1 MKLLFVSASP
11 VLVNEVKRFYIDMKA
26 HLNEQLTKRRNAK
39 LAGAGAAGDNAQE
52 EEKKADVA
60 IEEAKEEQE
69 ELLQKFVEI
78 ELSKLERDEN
88 IEKQTEIVARFSQ
101 LT

>member
-1 MKLLFVSASP
+1 M
-11 VLVNEVKRFYIDMKA
+11 
-26 HLNEQLTKRRNAK
+26 
-39 LAGAGAAGDNAQE
+39 
-52 EEKKADVA
+52 
-60 IEEAKEEQE
+60 EEAKEEQE